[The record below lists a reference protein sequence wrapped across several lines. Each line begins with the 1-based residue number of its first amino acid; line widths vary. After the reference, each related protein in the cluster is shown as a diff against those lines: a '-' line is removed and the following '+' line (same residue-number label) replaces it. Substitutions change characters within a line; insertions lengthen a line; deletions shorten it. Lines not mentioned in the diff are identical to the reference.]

1 MSATAPPEERVL
13 ATLNADGSRRWLR
26 PRLSRGRFLAGRRAA
41 AYGLILLFTVIPFV
55 TINGHPALLFD
66 LGERRFHVFG
76 GTFYP
81 TDTALMAL
89 LFLSIFLTIFFV
101 TALFGRVWCGWAC
114 PQTVYMEFLYR
125 PIERLFEG
133 EPGKK
138 QRVGGATG
146 LRKALKYAVFL
157 VCSMYLA
164 HTFLAYF
171 VGVDRL
177 WEWVQRSPFRHPAAF
192 MVMAVTTGLM
202 MFDFCFF
209 REQTCLV
216 ACPYGR
222 FQAAMLDRNSLIVT
236 YDTKRGE
243 PRGKKRRTGRA
254 EVSLPVVPDGA
265 ASAQGDCIDCQMC
278 VTTCPTGIDIREG
291 LQMECIGCAQCIDAC
306 DAVMDKIGRPRGLVR
321 YSSQNIVEGKS
332 ETILRARVVLYP
344 MVVAGLL
351 TLFGYMLATK
361 STAEAAVLPRQ
372 GAPFYVLETGEVSN
386 QLRLRLVNRGGADAS
401 YTITARAEDGS
412 AVRVLL
418 DENPVPVTKGDSQ
431 TVGLSVAFP
440 AGILSERGGAEIAV
454 TVSDGAE
461 FTRVLRYRVLGPA
474 GKRLE
479 ELQGAEEDG
488 DDEGDEREAEGS
500 AE

>member
-1 MSATAPPEERVL
+1 MSVTAPPEERVL

-26 PRLSRGRFLAGRRAA
+26 PRLSRGRFLTARRAV
-41 AYGLILLFTVIPFV
+41 AYGLILVFTAIPFV

-66 LGERRFHVFG
+66 LATRRFHVFG

-81 TDTALMAL
+81 TDTVLMAL
-89 LFLSIFLTIFFV
+89 LFLSIFLAIFCV

-138 QRVGGATG
+138 QRVGGAKG
-146 LRKALKYAVFL
+146 VRKVLKHAAFL

-177 WEWVQRSPFRHPAAF
+177 WEWVQRSPFDHPAAF

-209 REQTCLV
+209 REQTCIV

-222 FQAAMLDRNSLIVT
+222 FQAAMQDRNSLIVT
-236 YDTKRGE
+236 YDRGRGE
-243 PRGKKRRTGRA
+243 PRGKLRRDA
-254 EVSLPVVPDGA
+254 NDGA
-265 ASAQGDCIDCQMC
+265 ADVALRVVPGGPALGDCIDCKMC

-291 LQMECIGCAQCIDAC
+291 QQMECIGCAQCIDAC
-306 DAVMDKIGRPRGLVR
+306 DTVMDKIGRPRGLVR
-321 YSSQNIVEGKS
+321 YSSQNIVEGKA
-332 ETILRARVVLYP
+332 ETILRPRVVLYP
-344 MVVAGLL
+344 VIVAGLL
-351 TLFGYMLATK
+351 TLFAYFLSTK

-386 QLRLRLVNRGGADAS
+386 QLRLRLVNRGAVDAQ
-401 YTITARAEDGS
+401 YTIRARAEGPGV
-412 AVRVLL
+412 VRVLL
-418 DENPVPVTKGDSQ
+418 DQNPVPVEKGDSQ

-440 AGILSERGGAEIAV
+440 ATILNERGGAEIVV
-454 TVSDGAE
+454 TVSDGGS
-461 FTRVLRYRVLGPA
+461 FTKELRYKVLGPA
-474 GKRLE
+474 GHRLE
-479 ELQGAEEDG
+479 ELKEAEEHRDHG
-488 DDEGDEREAEGS
+488 TAPERSGG
-500 AE
+500 